1 MSPATSTSTLITMAH
16 IDPKESPGLHVERPG
31 SENLEKGEVNVVDN
45 TDEDEEFSY
54 EEQRKIIHR
63 IDRRLVVILGYV
75 LDVARFLTSRSEH
88 CADR

>member
-1 MSPATSTSTLITMAH
+1 MAH
-16 IDPKESPGLHVERPG
+16 IDPKGSPDLHVERPG
-31 SENLEKGEVNVVDN
+31 SETLEKGEVNVIDN

-75 LDVARFLTSRSEH
+75 PDVVASSQAILDVTLTDT
-88 CADR
+88 AQD

>member
-1 MSPATSTSTLITMAH
+1 MAH
-16 IDPKESPGLHVERPG
+16 VDPKGSPDLHVERPG

-75 LDVARFLTSRSEH
+75 LNIAFSRAVLDFILT
-88 CADR
+88 DTPQD